1 MSRRVLVAT
10 PSHEG
15 VVTVHYA
22 DSLFYTGK
30 LCAQKGIEIIPVYIP
45 GDAMIQRARN
55 ELLRMGVESG
65 VDDILFID
73 ADQVWKPE
81 NALSLLL
88 HPVDVVGAAVPK
100 KSDIEEYNVKAGPKI
115 VVDQRN
121 RLLVVDAVGTGFLRL
136 SRKAAAALYEMG
148 TEYNSGDDGA
158 VCRMAFDVKVI
169 DGRLHSEDTVACE
182 RLRDAGFL
190 IHVDPSFTVDHIGSK
205 RYTGNFAAYLTR
217 LWAANATKQ

>member
-73 ADQVWKPE
+73 ADQAWKPE

-88 HPVDVVGAAVPK
+88 HPVDVVGAAVIK
-100 KSDIEEYNVKAGPKI
+100 KQEVEAYNVKAGPEI
-115 VVDQRN
+115 VVDQTN
-121 RLLVVDAVGTGFLRL
+121 RLLIVEAVGTGFLRL
-136 SRKAAAALYEMG
+136 SRKAAAALYEAG
-148 TEYNSGDDGA
+148 TEYRGDDGKD
-158 VCRMAFDVKVI
+158 CRMAFEPKVI
-169 DGRLHSEDTVACE
+169 NGRLHGEDVVACMK
-182 RLRDAGFL
+182 LREVGFP
-190 IHVDPSFTVDHIGSK
+190 IHVDPSFTVDHIGTK